1 MKFNAGFQPA
11 FLFQNGGPEAK
22 TKGEAARGFGV
33 QRLSCHGSVRRNEE
47 GVTMVNPLHVSEPGG
62 ERLVFPDGAIE
73 LVIKIPGAATG
84 GAFAVFED
92 LVRPGAG
99 PVRHVHRDQAETF
112 FVLDGQFDIEI
123 EGILIHA
130 GPGDIAFVPKGAVHA
145 FKNVGAD
152 HGRLRFMFTPAGE
165 SEAMFRAFLA
175 AAHKRPLT
183 VETMNGIAMNYG
195 QTFVGPP
202 L

>member
-1 MKFNAGFQPA
+1 
-11 FLFQNGGPEAK
+11 
-22 TKGEAARGFGV
+22 
-33 QRLSCHGSVRRNEE
+33 
-47 GVTMVNPLHVSEPGG
+47 MVSPLHVTDLGG

-73 LVIKIPGAATG
+73 LVIKIPGEATD

-92 LVRPGAG
+92 VVRPGAG
-99 PVRHVHRDQAETF
+99 PARHFHRDQDETF
-112 FVLDGQFDIEI
+112 FVLDGQFDFEI
-123 EGILIHA
+123 EGTLFHA
-130 GPGDIAFVPKGAVHA
+130 GAGDIAFVPRGAAHA

-152 HGRLRFMFTPAGE
+152 HGQLRFMFTPAGE

-175 AAHKRPLT
+175 AARQRPLT
-183 VETMNGIAMNYG
+183 LETMNEIAMNYG

>member
-1 MKFNAGFQPA
+1 MP
-11 FLFQNGGPEAK
+11 
-22 TKGEAARGFGV
+22 
-33 QRLSCHGSVRRNEE
+33 VRRKEE
-47 GVTMVNPLHVSEPGG
+47 DVAMVNPLHVSEPGG

-73 LVIKIPGAATG
+73 LVIKIPGAATD

-92 LVRPGAG
+92 VVRPGAG
-99 PVRHVHRDQAETF
+99 PARHLHRDQDETF
-112 FVLDGQFDIEI
+112 FVEDGRFDFEI
-123 EGILIHA
+123 EGTLIHA
-130 GPGDIAFVPKGAVHA
+130 GPGDIAFVPKGVVHA

-183 VETMNGIAMNYG
+183 LETMNEIAMNYG